1 KIVAQIHT
9 LSGPIDT
16 FNNLGSIIIL
26 ALAGILSVIAF
37 FVISIQVLITI
48 IEFKLVT
55 LASFVLVPFGIWGK
69 TSFLAERALGYVV
82 SAGLKFMVLAI
93 VVSLG
98 YAVFSQVDPGTIP
111 DAERALSVSLGALI
125 LVALSIMAPSL
136 ASSLV
141 TGGPSLGAGGMMA
154 AGIGVGAGALA
165 LGGASLG
172 TAKAGTN
179 LGLKAGKLGIG
190 APRAAARLVAGRR

>member
-1 KIVAQIHT
+1 MAGPAPDAGIVTNFLNTFDTFINSGFGLITGDVHYLVSFVIVLSLTLAGLYWALSKDGDVLAPFLRKVMIIGFFAFLVNQWQPITEIIMNSFIQLGLKAGGNSIAVGVFFDPGQIAQKGLNIWGKIGAQIHT

-69 TSFLAERALGYVV
+69 TSFLAE
-82 SAGLKFMVLAI
+82 
-93 VVSLG
+93 
-98 YAVFSQVDPGTIP
+98 
-111 DAERALSVSLGALI
+111 
-125 LVALSIMAPSL
+125 
-136 ASSLV
+136 
-141 TGGPSLGAGGMMA
+141 
-154 AGIGVGAGALA
+154 
-165 LGGASLG
+165 
-172 TAKAGTN
+172 
-179 LGLKAGKLGIG
+179 
-190 APRAAARLVAGRR
+190 